1 MNWDEV
7 DAAAHLDGSRVLAAA
22 KRRFFGGED
31 DGSQLDDDACG
42 ADADA
47 AGKSARQGGAGSR
60 QSGQGSAASTKEL
73 EEIFRRTYGKSKR
86 DEALYRESRS
96 RGTKRPSAG
105 ENFPQPKWKRDGEID
120 GSGSKAVS
128 DAPMRA
134 LYVIDGYNVLFAW
147 EEFAALAKINL
158 DSAREALLDVL
169 QNYQGYKKID
179 MLVVFDGYKLAGNPG
194 TRHDYEKLSADAG
207 SFRVVYTREAE
218 TADRYIE
225 QAIYTQGRRRALWV
239 VTSDQPV
246 QMAALGDGAARF
258 SAREFYAEVAGTS
271 AEIRGKLAAQRKER
285 NLPFQDVF

>member
-1 MNWDEV
+1 M
-7 DAAAHLDGSRVLAAA
+7 
-22 KRRFFGGED
+22 
-31 DGSQLDDDACG
+31 
-42 ADADA
+42 
-47 AGKSARQGGAGSR
+47 
-60 QSGQGSAASTKEL
+60 
-73 EEIFRRTYGKSKR
+73 
-86 DEALYRESRS
+86 
-96 RGTKRPSAG
+96 RP
-105 ENFPQPKWKRDGEID
+105 
-120 GSGSKAVS
+120 
-128 DAPMRA
+128 

-147 EEFAALAKINL
+147 EEFAALAKVNL